1 MYSAQKVTAIAGAA
15 LSALVLVGLLLTPSG
30 AVRAGPPEPKELPG
44 LREAPNIPVGSIILR
59 RAFPDHPLP
68 APLEQEFPGPGVP
81 GREGLPAPGG
91 GGCDK
96 DIDLTGEIDGVV
108 AVAAQDN
115 LICTSADI
123 DTYVVSSGATYVV
136 QGGGE
141 KAAWTHTD
149 VSDPSNPDMVG
160 QWVWSGR
167 AGRNTYT
174 PDIKTF
180 NQGNQDYIVMG
191 LERLKLMAYCGVII
205 VNVTDPVNPVIES
218 QFIGADWCD
227 THNVFVEDDPDSGDG
242 KYIYATADG
251 PNDMRVLDISG
262 AEGSSVTNP
271 IEIGRYTVPG
281 ANNNN
286 YVHDVTV
293 IDHGGS
299 VGRRVYLAYWDSG
312 LVVLNAADV
321 TPGTNPTPIIGP
333 NVIDPSGFLNHHS
346 FPSEDGS
353 LVFIQDEFLNS
364 SGDEPVQ
371 MWDISNPASPSHVDG
386 LVLGTDVPV
395 NPAHNLEIIYDLD
408 FDGDGTIDPNRLF
421 VGWYKMGLQAWDFTS
436 TGFVR
441 NFDQPSTAVLYHQA
455 QTEAGDDEYSGAWGV
470 RLELIAVGL
479 TNFLYIFQSDR
490 NFGLIVDCM
499 DCPAPDTGTVTGTV
513 TDSSTSPI
521 EGASV
526 SADTGQSAIT
536 GADGAYTL
544 SNVPTGTR
552 TVTASAT
559 GYVTQD
565 DTANVTDD
573 GTSVVNFALAEST
586 GGGDMHVGD
595 LDDGG
600 SVISGRGNKWTAM
613 VTITVHDAGDT
624 LVVAGATVSGVWSEG
639 ARGGGSCT
647 TDAGGQ
653 CTVSKGN
660 LKLDAQ
666 SATFTVTD
674 VTLDTW
680 TYVSGANHDPDG
692 DSDGTAI
699 TVDQP
704 L

>member
-1 MYSAQKVTAIAGAA
+1 MYSSRKVTAIAGAA
-15 LSALVLVGLLLTPSG
+15 LSALFLVGLLLTPSG
-30 AVRAGPPEPKELPG
+30 AVRAGPPELKELPG

-81 GREGLPAPGG
+81 GPEGRPAPGG

-167 AGRNTYT
+167 AGGNTYT

-180 NQGNQDYIVMG
+180 NQGTEHYIVMG

-205 VNVTDPVNPVIES
+205 VNVTTPSLPVIES

-227 THNVFVEDDPDSGDG
+227 THNVFVEDDSNGNG
-242 KYIYATADG
+242 MYIYATADG
-251 PNDMRVLDISG
+251 PNDLRVLDISVAAG
-262 AEGSSVTNP
+262 GGSVTNP

-293 IDHGGS
+293 VDHG
-299 VGRRVYLAYWDSG
+299 VPRGRRVYLAYWDSG

-321 TPGTNPTPIIGP
+321 TPNVTPGTNPTPIIGP
-333 NVIDPSGFLNHHS
+333 NVIDPPGFLNHHS
-346 FPSEDGS
+346 FPSKDGS

-364 SGDEPVQ
+364 SEDEPVQ
-371 MWDISNPASPSHVDG
+371 MWDISDPEDPFYPSHVDS
-386 LVLGTDVPV
+386 LVLGEDVPV
-395 NPAHNLEIIYDLD
+395 NPAHNLEIVYDLD
-408 FDGDGTIDPNRLF
+408 GVVDPDRLF

-436 TGFVR
+436 AGFVR
-441 NFDQPSTAVLYHQA
+441 NVGPDSDRTAVLYHQA
-455 QTEAGDDEYSGAWGV
+455 QTEAGDDDYSGAWGV
-470 RLELIAVGL
+470 RLELIANL
-479 TNFLYIFQSDR
+479 LYIFQSDR
-490 NFGLIVDCM
+490 NFGLIIDCVG
-499 DCPAPDTGTVTGTV
+499 CSPPTTGTVTGTV
-513 TDSSTSPI
+513 TDNSITLSSI
-521 EGASV
+521 QGASV
-526 SADTGQSAIT
+526 STDTGQSAT
-536 GADGAYTL
+536 TDAAGFYTL
-544 SNVPTGTR
+544 INVPTAGTS

-559 GYVTQD
+559 GYVTQVN
-565 DTANVTDD
+565 TGVSVTDG
-573 GTSVVNFALAEST
+573 GTTSGVDFALDAEST
-586 GGGDMHVGD
+586 GGGTGTIK
-595 LDDGG
+595 G
-600 SVISGRGNKWTAM
+600 SVKDQNGAKLSGALVETDTDQSNTTNNGGKYKVSEVPAGFIGVTASF
-613 VTITVHDAGDT
+613 GDC
-624 LVVAGATVSGVWSEG
+624 VSPLPQFVDLAAE
-639 ARGGGSCT
+639 
-647 TDAGGQ
+647 Q
-653 CTVSKGN
+653 
-660 LKLDAQ
+660 
-666 SATFTVTD
+666 TVTVD
-674 VTLDTW
+674 FT
-680 TYVSGANHDPDG
+680 
-692 DSDGTAI
+692 GTNAL
-699 TVDQP
+699 VCP
-704 L
+704 